1 MQVMRQVR
9 RRLRPA
15 GKDLQAIVRWRRLV
29 FEEAPPIFGNAKPKS
44 GSHLLLQVLGGYAR
58 ILPCRY
64 VEAEPI
70 RTITKR
76 GDRRSQ
82 ESIHSDLSRLAPGV
96 IGWGYLEATPQN
108 TAFLCRPDRVNYF
121 IYRDPRD
128 MLVSHVYFATDM
140 YEDHGMHSY
149 YQSLPDFGARLKI
162 AISGIDQAGLKL
174 VSVRQRYEGVLQWLE
189 QPNVLCV
196 RYEDFL
202 ERLDG
207 TLAAMLDQV
216 ERTGYR
222 IPTPREKALPIL
234 ANAIQPR
241 KSRTFRSGKAGGW
254 REHFTPEHKR
264 LFLDVS
270 GDLLVRL
277 GYESNDEW

>member
-1 MQVMRQVR
+1 MRQVR

-15 GKDLQAIVRWRRLV
+15 GKDLQAIVRWRRRV